1 MTQMMVSADRL
12 KPFEVPRRESAHD
25 QFLDAAQDA
34 GICLRMMRQAAKL
47 KIEVLAERLGISAAD
62 LKKAEKGQLVERS
75 NDGRL
80 IDFPAALLIR
90 VARLTNQKSIPL
102 P

>member
-1 MTQMMVSADRL
+1 MSEMVSADRL
-12 KPFEVPRRESAHD
+12 KPFEVRRRESAHN

-34 GICLRMMRQAAKL
+34 GICLEMMRQAAKL
-47 KIEVLAERLGISAAD
+47 KIEVLAERLGMSPDD
-62 LKKAEKGQLVERS
+62 LQKAEKGQLVEHS
-75 NDGRL
+75 GDGRL

-90 VARLTNQKSIPL
+90 VARLTGRKSIPL

>member
-1 MTQMMVSADRL
+1 MTEMVSADRL
-12 KPFEVPRRESAHD
+12 KPFDVSRRKSAHD

-34 GICLRMMRQAAKL
+34 GICLKMMRKAAKL
-47 KIEVLAERLGISAAD
+47 RVEVLAERLGMPPED
-62 LKKAEKGQLVERS
+62 LKKAEKGQLVERGC
-75 NDGRL
+75 DGRL

-90 VARLTNQKSIPL
+90 VARLTDQKSIPL